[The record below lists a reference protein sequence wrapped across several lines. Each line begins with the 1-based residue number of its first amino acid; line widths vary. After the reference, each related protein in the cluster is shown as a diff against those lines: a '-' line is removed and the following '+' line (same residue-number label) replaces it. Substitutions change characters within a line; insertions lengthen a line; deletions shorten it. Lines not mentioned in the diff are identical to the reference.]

1 MKGGKKRSAVAV
13 ALLTVLGV
21 LLVLALLGLLFA
33 FLYVDGML
41 SLMERPP
48 QQEITLSPSEIAA
61 IENETDPVEPDFSG
75 PVLDPT
81 DVTWATE
88 PAELIE
94 GKQLIQIL
102 LIGQDRR
109 SGEGRQRSDAMILC
123 SVNKRTGTV
132 TLTSFLRDLYVQIPG
147 YQDNRLNA
155 AYALGGMELLNETL
169 ALNFGVQVDGNIE
182 VDFSQFEQ
190 IIDMMGGV
198 EIKLTEEEA
207 NHINANEGT
216 TLSQGWNLLDG
227 KAALS
232 YSRIR
237 YIGTDFGRTNR
248 QRTVIASVISKC
260 KAMDLTEL
268 HDLLEQILPLI
279 TTDMTNGEILSYAIE
294 CFTLLSD
301 IRISNQHIPAEG
313 TYQFASIRGMSVLVP
328 DLEENR
334 RILREVLMQ

>member
-1 MKGGKKRSAVAV
+1 MSKGKKRN
-13 ALLTVLGV
+13 ALAKAFLIVLAV
-21 LLVLALLGLLFA
+21 LLALALVVSLFA
-33 FLYVDGML
+33 YLYLDSML
-41 SLMERPP
+41 SLMDRLP
-48 QQEITLSPSEIAA
+48 QQENTLSSSEIEQ
-61 IENETDPVEPDFSG
+61 IENETDPVDPDFSG
-75 PVLDPT
+75 PVIDPT

-94 GKQLIQIL
+94 GNQLIHIL

-123 SVNKRTGTV
+123 TVNKRTRTI

-155 AYALGGMELLNETL
+155 AYALGGMELLDETL

-190 IIDMMGGV
+190 IVDMMGGV

-207 NHINANEGT
+207 NHINADTGT
-216 TLSQGWNLLDG
+216 ALHAGWNLLDG

-248 QRTVIASVISKC
+248 QRTVIASVIDKC
-260 KAMDLTEL
+260 KGMDLVTL
-268 HDLLEQILPLI
+268 HDLLVEILPLI
-279 TTDMTNGEILSYAIE
+279 TTDMTNGEIMSYAVE
-294 CFTLLSD
+294 CYQLLSGVS
-301 IRISNQHIPAEG
+301 IANQYIPAEG
-313 TYQFASIRGMSVLVP
+313 TYQSAYIRSMAVLLP
-328 DLEENR
+328 DLEANR
-334 RILREVLMQ
+334 RILQELLAQ